1 VLGASGSAG
10 QAITAA
16 LSLASIP
23 AVPSGIATRAANL
36 STRKGADQA
45 VADAAV
51 VYMAAQPPYH
61 RWPEQ
66 FPVMLERVIDA
77 TAAIDAKLVMVDNAY
92 GYGPGSS
99 PMRESTPERA
109 TDRKGA
115 ARTTMRT
122 MLLEA
127 HRSGRLRVAIGR
139 SSDYFGPG
147 ADNSAITAL
156 AITPVA
162 KAGAALKWMGSLDQP
177 HSVAYLP
184 DIGRAY
190 VTLGTDD
197 RSDGAIWHLPHPPA
211 GTGRELLKLV
221 NNALDED
228 REMSVISPNM
238 LRIAA
243 PFHRASRESLPIAYQ
258 WTAPFVL
265 DDSLFDNT
273 FGDFDRT
280 SLAHAIS
287 ETVRALRAAG

>member
-1 VLGASGSAG
+1 MTVAAPHVVLGASGSAG

-23 AVPSGIATRAANL
+23 AVAVNRAGNVPVPSGIATRAADL
-36 STRKGADQA
+36 ATRKGADQA

-51 VYMAAQPPYH
+51 VYLAAQPPYH

-66 FPVMLERVIDA
+66 FPAMLERVIDA

-92 GYGPGSS
+92 GYGPDSS

-115 ARTTMRT
+115 TRTTMRT

-127 HRSGRLRVAIGR
+127 HRSGWLRVAIGR

-211 GTGRELLKLV
+211 RHG
-221 NNALDED
+221 
-228 REMSVISPNM
+228 S
-238 LRIAA
+238 
-243 PFHRASRESLPIAYQ
+243 
-258 WTAPFVL
+258 
-265 DDSLFDNT
+265 
-273 FGDFDRT
+273 
-280 SLAHAIS
+280 
-287 ETVRALRAAG
+287 